1 LLTNRASRSTF
12 AAFVATLLAIGLVG
26 CGPNDGSTVPVLGN
40 AGEYNKAL
48 ADAESLSKIGLEKI
62 AKDEELNADEK
73 KNLVKAAN
81 LFEGLAAYETSNF
94 APHLALGMIYRG
106 LGNLDVAERHL
117 QQCLLNLPGTDT
129 PEIKE
134 TAAEAHYQLARVLF
148 DRQEFDNSLA
158 EASTACDSSP
168 SNPNYIVAR
177 ASALLQLKR
186 EKEARVELDKALALD
201 PENRRGLG
209 LKKLLAKPSM
219 AGA

>member
-1 LLTNRASRSTF
+1 MRRSTSY
-12 AAFVATLLAIGLVG
+12 AIAATLVVVGLFG
-26 CGPNDGSTVPVLGN
+26 CGPTDGTTVPVLGN
-40 AGEYNKAL
+40 PGEYNKAL
-48 ADAESLSKIGLEKI
+48 ADAESLSKIGMEKI

-81 LFEGLAAYETSNF
+81 LFEGLAAYETTNF

-117 QQCLLNLPGTDT
+117 QQCLLNLPGADT
-129 PEIKE
+129 PDVRE

-148 DRQEFDNSLA
+148 DRQEFDKSLA
-158 EASTACDSSP
+158 EASTACESSP

-186 EKEARVELDKALALD
+186 EEDARVELGKALALD

-209 LKKLLAKPSM
+209 LKKLLAKPST